1 MRRSNLLLLLCFLFS
16 FHALADSPAETKPNV
31 LFIMIDDL
39 RVELGAYGAQ
49 HVQSPHIDAL
59 ANSGTRFDKA
69 YVSVPVC
76 GASRAS
82 LATGMR
88 PLPDRFR
95 TYYSSVDK
103 ETPEAVTLF
112 EHFKNNGYFT
122 EGYGKIFHQMRDTEQ
137 RSWSAGKVWN
147 WREVSR
153 YKDYQLAENIAQ
165 VKATKKG
172 PATEMFDGPD
182 NAYLG
187 GKLAEKTIKTMT
199 KLAKKDQPFFLAVG
213 FTKPHLPFNAPKKYW
228 DLYDPSKFVL
238 PYDTDNPNPR
248 GNLPKGAPSTAYH
261 NYGELRNG
269 YSDTPQEGPVGKELA
284 RRLIHGYH
292 AAVSY
297 TDAQVGKILAKLD
310 ALGLR
315 DNTVVVLMGDHGYI
329 LGEHGLWCKHS
340 TFDLATRTPLIIR
353 APNMPAKQTVEG
365 LVEFI
370 DIFPTLTDLANISTP
385 DQAVG
390 MSLVK
395 LLADDSVPAK
405 PAVFTR
411 YHAAEAIRTDQYTFT
426 QWFWNNNQKGPR
438 MLYDNVNDPNET
450 QNLADM
456 PEYKA
461 VVKDLSG
468 QLAAYMKTRK

>member
-1 MRRSNLLLLLCFLFS
+1 MLHNLLILLLSVFFS
-16 FHALADSPAETKPNV
+16 AWICAADVKQPNV

-39 RVELGAYGAQ
+39 RVELGAYGSKHA
-49 HVQSPHIDAL
+49 HSPNIDKL
-59 ANSGTRFDKA
+59 ADQGTRFANA

-88 PLPDRFR
+88 PTPDRFR

-103 ETPEAVTLF
+103 EVPEAVTLF
-112 EHFKNNGYFT
+112 EQFKNNGYHT
-122 EGYGKIFHQMRDTEQ
+122 VGYGKIFHQMRDTEQ

-147 WREVSR
+147 WRGVSKF
-153 YKDYQLAENIAQ
+153 KDYQLAENIAL

-187 GKLAEKTIKTMT
+187 GKLADKTMQT
-199 KLAKKDQPFFLAVG
+199 MAKLAKADKPFFLAVG

-228 DLYDPSKFVL
+228 DMYDPSEFELSENAL
-238 PYDTDNPNPR
+238 PE
-248 GNLPKGAPSTAYH
+248 GAPKTAYH
-261 NYGELRNG
+261 DFGELRNG
-269 YSDTPQEGPVGKELA
+269 YSDTPKQGPVDDELA

-292 AAVSY
+292 AAVSF
-297 TDAQVGKILAKLD
+297 TDAQVGKILAKVD

-315 DNTVVVLMGDHGYI
+315 DDTIVVLMGDHGYI

-340 TFDLATRTPLIIR
+340 TFDVATKTPLIIR
-353 APNMPAKQTVEG
+353 APNMPAEQTVEG

-370 DIFPTLTDLANISTP
+370 DIFPTLTDLANLPTP

-390 MSLVK
+390 MSLVN
-395 LLADDSVPAK
+395 LLADDSLPAK

-426 QWFWNNNQKGPR
+426 QWFWQGDRKGPR
-438 MLYDNVNDPNET
+438 MLYDNINDPNET
-450 QNLADM
+450 KNLAEL
-456 PEYKA
+456 PEYRA
-461 VVKDLSG
+461 VVNDLG
-468 QLAAYMKTRK
+468 DQLAEYMATRK

>member
-1 MRRSNLLLLLCFLFS
+1 MPHNLLILFLSVFFS
-16 FHALADSPAETKPNV
+16 AWTYAAEVKQPNV

-39 RVELGAYGAQ
+39 RVELGAYGSE
-49 HVQSPHIDAL
+49 HVHSPNIDKL
-59 ANSGTRFDKA
+59 ADQGTRFANA

-88 PLPDRFR
+88 PTPDRFR

-103 ETPEAVTLF
+103 EVPKAVTLF
-112 EHFKNNGYFT
+112 EQFKNNGYHT
-122 EGYGKIFHQMRDTEQ
+122 VGYGKIFHQMRDTER
-137 RSWSAGKVWN
+137 RSWSGGKVWN
-147 WREVSR
+147 WRGVSQF
-153 YKDYQLAENIAQ
+153 KDYQLAENIAL

-187 GKLAEKTIKTMT
+187 GKLADKTMQTMT
-199 KLAKKDQPFFLAVG
+199 KLAKTKEPFFLAVG

-228 DLYDPSKFVL
+228 DMYDPSQFEL
-238 PYDTDNPNPR
+238 PENA
-248 GNLPKGAPSTAYH
+248 LPEGAPQTAYH
-261 NYGELRNG
+261 DFGELRNG
-269 YSDTPQEGPVGKELA
+269 YSDTPKKGPVGDELA

-297 TDAQVGKILAKLD
+297 TDAQVGKILAKVD

-315 DNTVVVLMGDHGYI
+315 DDTIVVLMGDHGYI

-340 TFDLATRTPLIIR
+340 TFDVATRTPLIIR
-353 APNMPAKQTVEG
+353 APNMPDKQTVEG

-370 DIFPTLTDLANISTP
+370 DIFPTLTDLANIPTP

-390 MSLVK
+390 MSLVE
-395 LLADDSVPAK
+395 LLADDSTPAK

-411 YHAAEAIRTDQYTFT
+411 YHAAEAIRTEQYTLT
-426 QWFWNNNQKGPR
+426 QWFWKDNRKGPR
-438 MLYDNVNDPNET
+438 MLYDNTNDPNET
-450 QNLADM
+450 KNLAEL
-456 PEYKA
+456 PEYRA
-461 VVKDLSG
+461 VVNDLG
-468 QLAAYMKTRK
+468 DQLAEYMATRK